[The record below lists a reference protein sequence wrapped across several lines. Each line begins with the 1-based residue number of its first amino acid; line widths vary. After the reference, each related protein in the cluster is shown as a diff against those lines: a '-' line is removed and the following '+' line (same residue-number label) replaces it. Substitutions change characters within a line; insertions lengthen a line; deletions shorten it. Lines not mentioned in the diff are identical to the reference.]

1 MEVIKWPNCH
11 IVYWYLT
18 LQYIHVVFVTLTPT
32 PGGSHPVYTPLNE
45 IIKIIKC
52 DLNWSQCDLR
62 GPGWG
67 SVTFTNRL
75 QVLSDVTLTDIKNFH
90 FGDFYFL
97 IFFKYRHV
105 FNTQGGNHPPSQW
118 SFGPAKDLLEDFLY
132 LLKGG
137 VRILNFKRSLKV
149 CELNIYW
156 KMFYPIWNS
165 QPSLMKI

>member
-1 MEVIKWPNCH
+1 MI
-11 IVYWYLT
+11 IRWYKILRDAVEYLYNALLT
-18 LQYIHVVFVTLTPT
+18 LEYIHVVFVTLTPT

-97 IFFKYRHV
+97 IFFKYCMFSILRV
-105 FNTQGGNHPPSQW
+105 EITRPLSGVLDQ
-118 SFGPAKDLLEDFLY
+118 
-132 LLKGG
+132 LK
-137 VRILNFKRSLKV
+137 IF
-149 CELNIYW
+149 W
-156 KMFYPIWNS
+156 KIFYIFIREGWEF
-165 QPSLMKI
+165 

>member
-1 MEVIKWPNCH
+1 M
-11 IVYWYLT
+11 LT
-18 LQYIHVVFVTLTPT
+18 LYGTSNYSSYFLKKASKNYFYQTVPLTLEYIHVVFVTLTPT
-32 PGGSHPVYTPLNE
+32 LNGSHPVCTPLNE

-118 SFGPAKDLLEDFLY
+118 SFGPAKDLLEDFDIF
-132 LLKGG
+132 
-137 VRILNFKRSLKV
+137 RREWWDF
-149 CELNIYW
+149 
-156 KMFYPIWNS
+156 
-165 QPSLMKI
+165 